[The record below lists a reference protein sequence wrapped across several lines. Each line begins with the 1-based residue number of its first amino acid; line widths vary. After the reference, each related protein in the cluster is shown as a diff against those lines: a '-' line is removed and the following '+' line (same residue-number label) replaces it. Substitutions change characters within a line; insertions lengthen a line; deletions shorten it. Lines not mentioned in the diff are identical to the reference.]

1 MNMRQM
7 LSGLLAVT
15 VWTTAAI
22 AADPIQLSFWYPVDV
37 GGGLAK
43 VIDSLAGDF
52 NKAHPDIQVTATYT
66 GSYDVTLQKIQAA
79 KLAGT
84 LPDLAVTEISSVPVL
99 GALGAAQPLD
109 DLIAASGGKQ
119 FLDRFWPSMLLNC
132 VYNGKVYGV
141 PFQRSTPVM
150 YYNKD
155 AFVEAGLD
163 PEHPPLTWEELVNVA
178 QKLTRRDGD
187 RTTRWGLE
195 LPLEAFNWFYYALTY
210 SNGGETLSSDGTKV
224 LWDQPKNIESLQFWY
239 DLVNKYKVTPA
250 YTPWSDGPQ
259 EFVAGKTAMVWHST
273 GSQAFMRQ
281 HVKFHWGL
289 GRIPKHAQFGPPS
302 GGGNMLLYATDPVR
316 RKAAWTFMTWMSDTP
331 QAARWS
337 IASGYLATNVA
348 SWDLPEMQA
357 LIKEHPE
364 VLVTKEQLKDAK
376 IEPAS
381 AKYAPARDILNA
393 LIKDVLANKAPLEAA
408 TKQAVEIANAAMAR

>member
-1 MNMRQM
+1 MQKMGGGQLMKMPRIFA
-7 LSGLLAVT
+7 GLLMAA
-15 VWTTAAI
+15 TTAL
-22 AADPIQLSFWYPVDV
+22 AASAVAAEPVQLSFWYPVDL

-43 VIDSLAGDF
+43 VIDGLAGDF
-52 NKAHPDIQVTATYT
+52 NKTHPDIQVSATYT

-187 RTTRWGLE
+187 RVTR
-195 LPLEAFNWFYYALTY
+195 
-210 SNGGETLSSDGTKV
+210 
-224 LWDQPKNIESLQFWY
+224 
-239 DLVNKYKVTPA
+239 
-250 YTPWSDGPQ
+250 
-259 EFVAGKTAMVWHST
+259 
-273 GSQAFMRQ
+273 
-281 HVKFHWGL
+281 
-289 GRIPKHAQFGPPS
+289 
-302 GGGNMLLYATDPVR
+302 
-316 RKAAWTFMTWMSDTP
+316 
-331 QAARWS
+331 
-337 IASGYLATNVA
+337 
-348 SWDLPEMQA
+348 
-357 LIKEHPE
+357 
-364 VLVTKEQLKDAK
+364 
-376 IEPAS
+376 
-381 AKYAPARDILNA
+381 
-393 LIKDVLANKAPLEAA
+393 
-408 TKQAVEIANAAMAR
+408 